1 MCSSKVIL
9 IWDVQNFCN
18 FVVSSFELTSVL
30 KIPEQNI
37 YYTSFS
43 ELWRNP
49 EIFSC
54 FILDWCVFSNPIT
67 WWDLLCRLNITK
79 ALGLQ
84 VPSKR
89 EHGLHSGPAGVWKVG
104 TKQLQ
109 LNWNWRCWVRIALSQ
124 EFCCATTSRRK
135 SDAKV
140 RERENSLKDQ
150 IERVS
155 VVHGM
160 KRPLKVIQDGLSS
173 HLSWKMEIKQK
184 SGSFYK
190 R

>member
-30 KIPEQNI
+30 KIPEQNL

-54 FILDWCVFSNPIT
+54 FILDWCVFSPSRHLLVR
-67 WWDLLCRLNITK
+67 DLLCRLNITK

-109 LNWNWRCWVRIALSQ
+109 LNWN
-124 EFCCATTSRRK
+124 
-135 SDAKV
+135 
-140 RERENSLKDQ
+140 
-150 IERVS
+150 
-155 VVHGM
+155 
-160 KRPLKVIQDGLSS
+160 LKVLVEDCFEPGVLLCHHLQKKERRESERKGKFFKGPNWKGLSRARDEKTAES
-173 HLSWKMEIKQK
+173 HSRWPVLSSELENGM
-184 SGSFYK
+184 
-190 R
+190 